1 MTSLELIIF
10 DCDGVLVDS
19 EILTNTIFVNLLAE
33 DGLLFSLDDFMKEFV
48 GHTVIEAKR
57 KMREQYK
64 YQLTDEFV
72 SKFYTAILKELALS
86 LEPIQGIHEAI
97 DKLNVPFCMASN
109 GTPEKIE
116 VMLKKTNL
124 LDKFKGKMFPAS
136 LVANPKPAPDVY
148 LLAAKTHNTP
158 PANCLVIEDTSVGV
172 TAAVSAGMTVFGFAA
187 ASNPKLLKEAG
198 AKLTFSNMA
207 ELDDLIKENFDVS
220 NNDVVVANMF

>member
-1 MTSLELIIF
+1 MTNLELIIF

-33 DGLLFSLDDFMKEFV
+33 DGLHFSLNEFMEEFV

-57 KMREQYK
+57 KMLEQYQ

-72 SKFYTAILKELALS
+72 SKLYSAILEELALS
-86 LEPIQGIHEAI
+86 LEPIPGIHEAI
-97 DKLNVPFCMASN
+97 DKLRVPFCMASN
-109 GTPEKIE
+109 GALEKIE

-148 LLAAKTHNTP
+148 LLAAKTNSTLP
-158 PANCLVIEDTSVGV
+158 VNCLVIEDTFVGV

-187 ASNPKLLKEAG
+187 ASNPKLLMEAG

-207 ELDDLIKENFDVS
+207 ELEDLINEHFKVS
-220 NNDVVVANMF
+220 IN